1 MTSVMKKSTSVAGMA
16 AAMPLSRNTNASRR
30 KVPLPSGILQKTIS
44 IGVAEFPADADSF
57 WQVVKYA
64 DVALYKAKAAGR
76 NRVVRFLPEMW
87 DSAGSY

>member
-1 MTSVMKKSTSVAGMA
+1 MVAEKIRAEVEG
-16 AAMPLSRNTNASRR
+16 T

-64 DVALYKAKAAGR
+64 DVALYKAKAGGPQPCGALPAR
-76 NRVVRFLPEMW
+76 NV
-87 DSAGSY
+87 G